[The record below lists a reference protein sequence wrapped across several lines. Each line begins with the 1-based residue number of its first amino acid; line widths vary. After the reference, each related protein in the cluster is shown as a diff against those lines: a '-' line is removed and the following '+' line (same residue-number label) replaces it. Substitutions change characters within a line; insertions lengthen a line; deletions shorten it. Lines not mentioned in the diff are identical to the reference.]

1 MPWRHIRTVGRL
13 TVAARA
19 LRYTAFHWHTSVF
32 ETLEIVFSVL
42 GPSSLLYLTLGL
54 VREIESD
61 LICLVQ
67 FALQINEGM
76 CRRQLLLLL
85 RVRSASMFNIR
96 RAAYVQWRSGGH
108 SNSEDEMNARDHHT
122 SHQVSPYNTP

>member
-1 MPWRHIRTVGRL
+1 MPRRHICAVRDL

-19 LRYTAFHWHTSVF
+19 LRYTTFHWHTSVF

-42 GPSSLLYLTLGL
+42 GPSSFLYLALGL

-61 LICLVQ
+61 LIRLVQ
-67 FALQINEGM
+67 FALQIDEGM
-76 CRRQLLLLL
+76 RRRQLLLLL
-85 RVRSASMFNIR
+85 TVRSASNLKIG

-108 SNSEDEMNARDHHT
+108 
-122 SHQVSPYNTP
+122 